1 MPNADEIVAAEHEF
15 FSSLVS
21 GNVERLEEIVTDDFV
36 IVDVMSGT
44 PAPKEAFV
52 ALMGSGELEFQQL
65 EPVTE
70 EALVRFYGET
80 AVSIGR
86 TEMAG
91 TYAGSSFAA
100 KSRYTHVWVRLGDRW
115 RLASAQG
122 TQIVEG

>member
-1 MPNADEIVAAEHEF
+1 
-15 FSSLVS
+15 
-21 GNVERLEEIVTDDFV
+21 V

-52 ALMGSGELEFQQL
+52 ALMGSGELEFQRL
-65 EPVTE
+65 EPVHE
-70 EALVRFYGET
+70 ESLVRFYGET

-91 TYAGSSFAA
+91 TYAGDSFSA
-100 KSRYTHVWVRLGDRW
+100 KSRYTHVWVRLDGHW

-122 TQIVEG
+122 TQIVES